1 MVKVTESPLEDILKI
16 YNDSKNDISLMDSI
30 IYYCEK
36 NNLEVESIIPVIK
49 SNLKIKASL
58 RIEAENLN
66 YLPKKN
72 RLPI

>member
-1 MVKVTESPLEDILKI
+1 MVKITESPLEDILKI
-16 YNDSKNDISLMDSI
+16 YNDSKNEITLMDSI
-30 IYYCEK
+30 IYYCER

-49 SNLKIKASL
+49 SNLKIKSFL

>member
-1 MVKVTESPLEDILKI
+1 MVKITESPLEDILRI

-30 IYYCEK
+30 IYYCER

-49 SNLKIKASL
+49 SNLKIKSSL

-66 YLPKKN
+66 YLPKKS

>member
-1 MVKVTESPLEDILKI
+1 MVKITESPLEDILRI
-16 YNDSKNDISLMDSI
+16 YNDSKNDITLMDSI
-30 IYYCEK
+30 IYYCER
-36 NNLEVESIIPVIK
+36 NNLEVESIIPIIK
-49 SNLKIKASL
+49 SNLKIKSSL